1 MKRTRSRVLSAGAAV
16 GLGALVLAGE
26 STMVTRLRRA
36 LVTEAGVD
44 RRQVAFMGYWRR
56 GVAMQS

>member
-1 MKRTRSRVLSAGAAV
+1 MSTITPAQTTRMTLAKGLNAG
-16 GLGALVLAGE
+16 
-26 STMVTRLRRA
+26 LRRA
-36 LVTEAGVD
+36 LVQDLDVD